1 MIRTF
6 GDKETEKIFNRKFS
20 RKLPNEIQRIA
31 LRKLNMIHGA
41 TELKDLE
48 VPPGNKLEKLKG
60 GLSEYHSIRINDQWR
75 IIFIWSSGNAEEVE
89 IKDYHK

>member
-1 MIRTF
+1 MIKTF

-20 RKLPNEIQRIA
+20 RKLPNEIQRSA

-48 VPPGNKLEKLKG
+48 IPPGNRLEKLRETY
-60 GLSEYHSIRINDQWR
+60 LNIVALE
-75 IIFIWSSGNAEEVE
+75 
-89 IKDYHK
+89 